1 MFEKLR
7 TYNSLS
13 DTDKLKYEDMYNEIK
28 SFNNLA
34 YDEKFVFNDNVLEQ
48 FRAFKSN
55 PLLHDQYFMYL
66 PDYYGIN
73 VVKFFENY
81 NDRSKG
87 FYGSFIALVKENAT
101 VDMVDFLGNVIDNKY
116 LWDDTYIVHVVG
128 LNEFLDSGD
137 TGSYGD
143 FFEKNFEQISSLAY
157 RLELNRYADT
167 ADLVKACKPG
177 LFWNN
182 TRDWSILLPVGGG
195 EKEHLEL
202 VYSMN
207 VDEVRKVLAKL
218 CTRKYSS
225 EYMSSKTNLPI
236 KLGYILASIRDGLKI
251 YSNNDVYKNLLMA
264 FSKSYANSTP
274 SEVPA
279 KPTAVLNALVESM
292 HNISMTSNLHHLT
305 KAYVYTGRVYKISEF
320 LVEYSDY
327 FSGVE
332 ISAIIYSFGRRSSFS
347 RNGTQDDYIKLIEE
361 IIEKFSIDET
371 IEFFRIIADVVL
383 TYDGN
388 LPTIKEW
395 QKSFNDGID
404 TLGGDVAAE
413 LAISTR
419 AYNKERQTTE
429 ALNTFRRATL

>member
-7 TYNSLS
+7 TYDSLS
-13 DTDKLKYEDMYNEIK
+13 DTDKLKYEDMYKEIK

-34 YDEKFVFNDNVLEQ
+34 YDERFVFNDSVLEQ

-73 VVKFFENY
+73 VIEFFENY
-81 NDRSKG
+81 NDTSKA
-87 FYGSFIALVKENAT
+87 FYSSFIALVKENAT
-101 VDMVDFLGNVIDNKY
+101 VDMVDFLGNVIDNKH

-128 LNEFLDSGD
+128 LNEFLESGD
-137 TGSYGD
+137 TGLYGD
-143 FFEKNFEQISSLAY
+143 FFEKNFEHISNLAY

-177 LFWNN
+177 SFWNH
-182 TRDWSILLPVGGG
+182 RVDWSILLPVGGG
-195 EKEHLEL
+195 EKKHLEL

-207 VDEVRKVLAKL
+207 ADEIRKVLAKL
-218 CTRKYSS
+218 CTKKYNS
-225 EYMSSKTNLPI
+225 EYMSSKANLPI
-236 KLGYILASIRDGLKI
+236 KLGYMLTSIRDGIKI
-251 YSNNDVYKNLLMA
+251 YSNNDVYKNLMMA

-279 KPTAVLNALVESM
+279 QPTAVLNALVESM
-292 HNISMTSNLHHLT
+292 HNISMTSNLNHIT
-305 KAYVYTGRVYKISEF
+305 KAYVSTDRVYKISEF
-320 LVEYSDY
+320 LVEYSDC
-327 FSGVE
+327 FSGIE
-332 ISAIIYSFGRRSSFS
+332 ISAIIYSLGSRSSVS
-347 RNGTQDDYIKLIEE
+347 RSGTQDDYIKLIEE

-388 LPTIKEW
+388 LPTVKEW
-395 QKSFNDGID
+395 YKSFNDGI
-404 TLGGDVAAE
+404 TFLGGDVAAE
-413 LAISTR
+413 LAISTT
-419 AYNKERQTTE
+419 AYNKERRILGPLKE
-429 ALNTFRRATL
+429 FRVATL